1 MKKTEILTDCNNV
14 YKAMSN
20 DKVALAAI
28 ELKYGKINN
37 MGDLYRL
44 GADLYTKLNG
54 TEKNMFDTQT
64 DLSLRQFDE
73 TKKLKNGN

>member
-1 MKKTEILTDCNNV
+1 MKSSEILTDCNNV

-37 MGDLYRL
+37 MGDLYQL
-44 GADLYTKLNG
+44 GADLYSKLNSS
-54 TEKNMFDTQT
+54 EKNMFDTQT
-64 DLSLRQFDE
+64 DLSLSPFDD
-73 TKKLKNGN
+73 TKKSENGN

>member
-1 MKKTEILTDCNNV
+1 MKNKDILTDCNNV

-20 DKVALAAI
+20 DKDALAAI

-44 GADLYTKLNG
+44 GADLYAKLNN

-64 DLSLRQFDE
+64 DLSLSQFDE
-73 TKKLKNGN
+73 TKKFKNGN